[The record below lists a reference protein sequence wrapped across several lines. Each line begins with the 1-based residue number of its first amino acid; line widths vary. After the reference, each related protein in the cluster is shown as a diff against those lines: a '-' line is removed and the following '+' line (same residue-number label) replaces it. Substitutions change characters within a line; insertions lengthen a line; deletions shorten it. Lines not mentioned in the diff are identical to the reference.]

1 MYISR
6 MPINTARPGAARLV
20 GSPYRMHAA
29 VEQAFPPQAVQDATN
44 AEGDEGRILWRLD
57 SSAYNRSALY
67 LYIVSPEKPDL
78 THIVEQAGWPED
90 PRWETKDYTPLLDR
104 IQSGQVWNFRLK
116 ANTVRKA
123 LVDKGRTP
131 REGVVGSLRGDV
143 TPEQKV
149 EWLARRCDTHGF
161 SLAEAQGGEAAVR
174 VSQSR
179 KESFKRGGK
188 DVTLSTAVF
197 DGVLQVEDADLFRTT
212 LCCGIGRAKG
222 FGCGLLTVAP
232 LSARE

>member
-29 VEQAFPPQAVQDATN
+29 VERAFPPQTEH
-44 AEGDEGRILWRLD
+44 AEDDEGRILWRLD
-57 SSAYNRSALY
+57 TSAYNRSALY

-78 THIVEQAGWPED
+78 SHIVEQAGWPEN
-90 PRWETKDYTPLLDR
+90 PGCETKDYTLLLDR
-104 IQSGQVWNFRLK
+104 VQAGQVWSFRLK

-123 LVDKGRTP
+123 LVDKGATP
-131 REGVVGSLRGDV
+131 RDGVVGSLQGDV

-149 EWLARRCDTHGF
+149 EWLARRCDANGF
-161 SLAEAQGGEAAVR
+161 SLASTSDGRHAVM

-179 KESFKRGGK
+179 KEQFSRGSSK
-188 DVTLSTAVF
+188 VTLSTAVF
-197 DGVLQVEDADLFRTT
+197 DGVLQVEDADLFRHA
-212 LCCGIGRAKG
+212 LCSGIGRAKG
-222 FGCGLLTVAP
+222 FGCGLLTIAP
-232 LSARE
+232 TS

>member
-20 GSPYRMHAA
+20 SSPYRVHAA
-29 VEQAFPPQAVQDATN
+29 VEQAFPPQAEHTED
-44 AEGDEGRILWRLD
+44 DEGRILWRLD
-57 SSAYNRSALY
+57 TSAYDRSALY

-78 THIVEQAGWPED
+78 SHIVEQAGWPEN
-90 PRWETKDYTPLLDR
+90 PSCETKDYSPLLNC
-104 IQSGQVWNFRLK
+104 IQTGQVWSFRLK

-123 LVDKGRTP
+123 LVDKGETP
-131 REGVVGSLRGDV
+131 REGIVGSLQGDV

-149 EWLARRCDTHGF
+149 EWLARRSDANGF
-161 SLAEAQGGEAAVR
+161 SLASTSDGRNAVM

-179 KESFKRGGK
+179 KEQFSRGSSK
-188 DVTLSTAVF
+188 VTLSTAVF
-197 DGVLQVEDADLFRTT
+197 DGVLQVEDADLFRHA

-222 FGCGLLTVAP
+222 FGCGLLTIAP
-232 LSARE
+232 TS